1 MTPQSNF
8 MVAAPIIPGREA
20 GLRALLSMMNS
31 SPGVV
36 DPNNPLLP
44 FARFDRL
51 HVARLVILH
60 DETLGDL
67 SQYNETFP
75 DPPVW
80 LVFLGD
86 CDGPA
91 ETMLAEFVTQASP
104 GLARIFEH
112 CEGFDQHG
120 DLLGWMQA
128 NSAAPAAQYVN
139 WVGRTVQQ
147 VREEAALR
155 AALRER
161 LEGGGS
167 AESAL
172 EIHRRLA
179 ASVGQ
184 LGPELTPPA
193 PTPLP
198 WLASRIGNLIG
209 VPIALIALLPFLIL
223 YAPYFLWELRR
234 RESSD
239 AVIAPQPTPEHVS
252 ALSVLED
259 HDVTNQFS
267 AFGSVKPGWFRV
279 STLVF
284 IFWVLN
290 FSTRQIYTRGR
301 LARVGTIHFARWV
314 FMDNRRRLL
323 FASNYDGSLDS
334 YMDDFINKVAYGLNL
349 VFSNGIGYP
358 RTTFLL
364 SGGAKEEMTFKHYL
378 RRHQVP
384 TQVWYKAYPGLTTAD
399 LARNTQIREGLENQT
414 MTEAEAR
421 RWLALI

>member
-8 MVAAPIIPGREA
+8 MVAAPIAPGQEA
-20 GLRALLSMMNS
+20 GLRAVLATMNS

-36 DPNNPLLP
+36 DPNNPLVP

-51 HVARLVILH
+51 HVARFVILN
-60 DETLGDL
+60 DETLGDDL
-67 SQYNETFP
+67 RQYGETLVNL
-75 DPPVW
+75 PVW

-91 ETMLAEFVTQASP
+91 ETMLAEFVAQAGT
-104 GLARIFEH
+104 GLAMIFEH
-112 CEGFDQHG
+112 CEGFDRHG
-120 DLLGWMQA
+120 DLLAWMQA
-128 NSAAPAAQYVN
+128 HSANPAAQYVN
-139 WVGRTVQQ
+139 WVGRTVRQI
-147 VREEAALR
+147 REEAALR
-155 AALRER
+155 AALCER
-161 LEGGGS
+161 LQGGS

-179 ASVGQ
+179 ASVRQ
-184 LGPELTPPA
+184 LGPALTPPA

-198 WLASRIGNLIG
+198 WLANRIGNLIG
-209 VPIALIALLPFLIL
+209 VPIALIALLPFFIL
-223 YAPYFLWELRR
+223 YAPCFLWELRR

-267 AFGSVKPGWFRV
+267 AFGSVKPGWFRL

-358 RTTFLL
+358 RTKFML
-364 SGGAKEEMTFKHYL
+364 SGGAKEEMTFKYYL

-384 TQVWYKAYPGLTTAD
+384 TQVWYKAYPGLSTAD